1 MKYNLINENFADNYA
16 VNLMRSRG
24 IADLEQYKKPS
35 REFLS
40 SPNNLR
46 NIAAAAGLYIR
57 VVTQGGR
64 VLIVVDSD
72 NDGYTSAAITY
83 QYTKRLNPEC
93 HVDYWLHD
101 GKQHGLADHID
112 KLMDADCQY
121 DLIILP
127 DSSSNDAKYH
137 DMLEEIH
144 VPCLILDHHITDEK
158 LSYNAIVVNNQLSP
172 NYENKEL
179 TGAGVVY
186 QFCRYIDGVLGH
198 DWADDYLDLAAWGI
212 IGDMGSVLDMENRYI
227 IYTGLSKEHI
237 KNDFL
242 KCLLNK
248 QAYSITGKAAGTVTW
263 DDIVAKVNPIS
274 IAFYIVPL
282 VNAMIRVGTMP
293 EKERLFMAF
302 IDGSQMV
309 PCNKRGAKGTMERV
323 DIEST
328 RECTNAKAKQDKTKL
343 EVVEKLEAKIFKHD
357 LLENKILFVRL
368 EDTDRFPSELNGLIA
383 MQLAAKYKKP
393 TIVARLNDQGF
404 DRGSARGM
412 NQSELRDFREF
423 LLGSGMFEYAQ
434 GHANAF
440 GISIPDDKLREFHDY
455 ANEALKDIDF
465 GENVYDVNFVRSG
478 EDADLTN
485 LIIDLASQNGIWGQN
500 NAEPTVCV
508 EHIYVSPR
516 DVRIMGS
523 NQDTLKI
530 EYNGISYLKF
540 KAGNLIS
547 EINKYPANANLE
559 LTIVGRCNI
568 NEWGGR
574 KSPQMFIDDYEI
586 KTTI

>member
-1 MKYNLINENFADNYA
+1 MKYNLINENFTSNYA

-24 IADLEQYKKPS
+24 IADLEQYKTPG

-40 SPNNLR
+40 SPTNLK
-46 NIAAAAGLYIR
+46 NIAAGAAMYLR
-57 VVTQGGR
+57 VVTNDKPPYSK

-72 NDGYTSAAITY
+72 NDGYTSAAIIY
-83 QYTKRLNPEC
+83 QYTKRLNC
-93 HVDYWLHD
+93 HCQVDYWLHE
-101 GKQHGLADHID
+101 GKQHGLQDHID
-112 KLMDADCQY
+112 KLMGTDRQY

-137 DMLEEIH
+137 DMLDEINI
-144 VPCLILDHHITDEK
+144 PCLILDHHLTDEK

-186 QFCRYIDGVLGH
+186 QFCRYVDSLYNRN
-198 DWADDYLDLAAWGI
+198 WADDYLDLAAWGI

-227 IYTGLSKEHI
+227 IYKGLSKEYI

-248 QAYSITGKAAGTVTW
+248 QAYSITGKQGASW
-263 DDIVAKVNPIS
+263 NDIVEKTNPIS

-282 VNAMIRVGTMP
+282 VNAMIRMGTMP

-309 PCNKRGAKGTMERV
+309 PCNKRGAKGTFERV
-323 DIEST
+323 DIESA
-328 RECTNAKAKQDKTKL
+328 RECTNAKSKQDKTKL
-343 EVVEKLEAKIFKHD
+343 EVVERLEAKIFKHD
-357 LLENKILFVRL
+357 LLENKVLFVRL

-412 NQSELRDFREF
+412 NQSELKDFREF

-440 GISIPDDKLREFHDY
+440 GISIPDDKLKEFHDY
-455 ANEALKDIDF
+455 ANEALAAIDF
-465 GENVYDVNFVRSG
+465 GENVYDVNFVRG
-478 EDADLTN
+478 ADSKDLYD
-485 LIIDLASQNGIWGQN
+485 LVIDLASQNGIWGQN
-500 NAEPTVCV
+500 NSEPVVCV
-508 EHIYVSPR
+508 EDIIISPR
-516 DVRIMGS
+516 DVRVMGS

-530 EYNGISYLKF
+530 EYNGMSYLKF
-540 KAGNLIS
+540 RAKELIEHIS
-547 EINKYPANANLE
+547 KFPDKMKI
-559 LTIVGRCNI
+559 TVVGRCNL

-574 KSPQMFIDDYEI
+574 KTPQIFIDDCEI
-586 KTTI
+586 NSI

>member
-144 VPCLILDHHITDEK
+144 IPCLILDHHITDEK

-186 QFCRYIDGVLGH
+186 QFCRYVDGVLGH

-248 QAYSITGKAAGTVTW
+248 QAYSITGKQGASW

-343 EVVEKLEAKIFKHD
+343 EVVERLEAKIFKHD

-478 EDADLTN
+478 EDTDLTN

-568 NEWGGR
+568 SEWGGR